1 MEKREMSAEKHL
13 DADDAS
19 FVDIGQAEYQVR
31 LSNRVHETSG
41 DLSQLRECERQYF
54 LLSAL
59 LMQLREGSIFCFFD
73 NSSGEHYAEVV
84 DLLDQLNLGR
94 AARGLREAKES
105 LFGADPVPQ
114 DVATR
119 RRLMPTNRQG
129 EPLREVRKALAVIDE
144 NTENV
149 EAEIEEKM
157 RQIAR
162 ANQLY

>member
-1 MEKREMSAEKHL
+1 MEKREISAEKHL
-13 DADDAS
+13 AAHDAS
-19 FVDIGQAEYQVR
+19 LVDSGQAGYQVR
-31 LSNRVHETSG
+31 LSNRVHGPSG

-59 LMQLREGSIFCFFD
+59 LMQLREGGIFCFFD

-94 AARGLREAKES
+94 AAGGLRAAKKV
-105 LFGADPVPQ
+105 LFGANPVPQ
-114 DVATR
+114 DVDTR

-129 EPLREVRKALAVIDE
+129 EPLREVRKALDAIDE
-144 NTENV
+144 SAENV
-149 EAEIEEKM
+149 EAEIEAKM
-157 RQIAR
+157 REIAR